1 MIMCTEYDSFC
12 LASCGTYMYAVVFE
26 ITCYLQA
33 YRILLAH
40 LFVRS
45 VVLFACI
52 SVAVNFSNFALKT
65 TYFIL

>member
-1 MIMCTEYDSFC
+1 
-12 LASCGTYMYAVVFE
+12 MYAVVFE